1 MLEDFTVAAAHDA
14 LQPSSNLTLAQIV
27 VWRTRNPFHPK
38 PEQLIVLIG
47 PRIPSQLAEDLIN
60 AASSTGRCN
69 TIQCVDSTMLP
80 REK

>member
-47 PRIPSQLAEDLIN
+47 PRIPSQLAEALIN
-60 AASSTGRCN
+60 AQTGQVDFSSFRLCDYT
-69 TIQCVDSTMLP
+69 S
-80 REK
+80 K